1 MLFGGFA
8 PVVDFMFGGL
18 VDDVPARSSYVSDGM
33 YGWNGS
39 VRDLQWAF
47 LIERIMREDGD

>member
-8 PVVDFMFGGL
+8 AVVDFMFGGL

-39 VRDLQWAF
+39 VRDLQWKVWHF
-47 LIERIMREDGD
+47 S